1 MLPYKHDDD
10 QKCLNCVL
18 TEQYTRIGEATKDED
33 GSVLSEFQILS
44 GESTG
49 TMQLQLRILPYSQVT
64 RICDEEI
71 LSTSATVAHCYVHIV
86 EEHESNKTGDNKMK
100 NFERFGFIGRMRSNE
115 DGQLVLP
122 HSETDATDE
131 YEEHEA
137 YSISLRPNL
146 KLEGGPIA
154 YPEQSTLCACP
165 KCGSASFYGNL
176 YRMTHDGQ
184 SWSHETNPVQNL
196 GLRAWKK
203 ALTCRRVDWQSHND
217 WQKFVDSESIGL

>member
-1 MLPYKHDDD
+1 M
-10 QKCLNCVL
+10 
-18 TEQYTRIGEATKDED
+18 
-33 GSVLSEFQILS
+33 
-44 GESTG
+44 
-49 TMQLQLRILPYSQVT
+49 T

-122 HSETDATDE
+122 HSESDATDE

-137 YSISLRPNL
+137 YPISLRPNL

-165 KCGSASFYGNL
+165 KCGSVSLYEHTMAS
-176 YRMTHDGQ
+176 
-184 SWSHETNPVQNL
+184 L
-196 GLRAWKK
+196 GLTRVILCRILVSGHGRRRSRAVPRAAW
-203 ALTCRRVDWQSHND
+203 
-217 WQKFVDSESIGL
+217 